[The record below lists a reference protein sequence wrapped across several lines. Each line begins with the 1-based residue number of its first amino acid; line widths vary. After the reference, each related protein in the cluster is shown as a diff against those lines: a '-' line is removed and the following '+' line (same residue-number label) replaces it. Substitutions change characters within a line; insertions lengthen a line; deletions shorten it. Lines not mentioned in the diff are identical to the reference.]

1 LLEEKLKKLKHV
13 LSILNKEVFGEVKK
27 RKKQLL
33 TEKIGEIDTRMLKL
47 KLIILKEK
55 RRKNS

>member
-1 LLEEKLKKLKHV
+1 LEEKLKKLKHV